1 MKQFCVGFVFL
12 LISGFALHAQE
23 LQNDE
28 KQTEKIEFQDL
39 KKHPLLQENQV
50 IQDSRIDSLLQW
62 HIAMNQRKNGI
73 DGYRLEI
80 FFNSDRNARE
90 EAMEVKT
97 EFLKR
102 YPDLDAYIQFQAPNF
117 RVRIGNFRTKS
128 EALKVKERIKEYYPN
143 AFRVDDEIR
152 FPELITEE
160 STDNE

>member
-1 MKQFCVGFVFL
+1 MKQFCVGLFFF

-23 LQNDE
+23 FPVGE
-28 KQTEKIEFQDL
+28 KQTGAVSDSPLHPIL
-39 KKHPLLQENQV
+39 KRNQV
-50 IQDSRIDSLLQW
+50 IQDSRINTLLQQ
-62 HIAMNQRKNGI
+62 HIAINKRRNGM

-80 FFNSDRNARE
+80 FFSSDYNARE
-90 EAMEVKT
+90 KALEVKT

-128 EALKVKERIKEYYPN
+128 DASKIKERIKRYYPN
-143 AFRVDDEIR
+143 AFRVDDIIQ

-160 STDNE
+160 RNQ